1 MVKLELKE
9 IIYVH
14 KIISEQDIKGADAP
28 FVANIINKLVIE
40 HEKLNKLDKEVT
52 NKK

>member
-9 IIYVH
+9 IIYIH
-14 KIISEQDIKGADAP
+14 KVISEQDIKGADAP
-28 FVANIINKLVIE
+28 FISNIITKLVTE
-40 HEKLNKLDKEVT
+40 HEKLNKLNKEVT